1 MKKILSMIMAIALL
15 VTLIPF
21 SPNKAEA
28 AIDAHNFAFP
38 NEQYNLNDAA
48 RIVNSE
54 RLTLNGTIHN
64 VIGRTVS
71 YDVVQIYKKLKSGS
85 TTEYEEVIVDSR
97 EGQTGNITL
106 NGSSIQV
113 FDIKLFPG
121 LNRITFKGTQGTS
134 SVEDS
139 IYIEYRNAPMMYN
152 LTATLN
158 GNNFDVK
165 EDSTTVVYSD
175 ATNGRTTADI
185 SITGNAPNAE
195 KVTVTVNN
203 KSWDYTVR
211 STDNWKFVASPVNIR
226 KGKNILNI
234 KVYNNSQVTETTRE
248 IAFYNGEVTF
258 YDLNVTDGV
267 NSGDLAT
274 SPNVSVNKANSIKV
288 KGKVIV
294 PVVYTPPVPPATT
307 GTFKPSTSNLSDA
320 ALKFSLN
327 GAPYSDVANVAT
339 DPVNFVQDPSTKFMT
354 LTFDVDLGKAGIGGL
369 ALDNAHMIQFSGWN
383 FAKLP
388 SAGTDLSALMQF
400 TLNDKD
406 QSYIYGV
413 NYLPGY
419 TASTT
424 AAELEKMQGIDM
436 MNANLNAVPVGVE
449 VLVGNPTGSDEINLS
464 QVIDNLGKTSSDY
477 KAEMISDAPLLY
489 VYKTIN
495 GVEQRFQRMFLKI
508 TKLPTA
514 GKMTLEISLKSGS
527 KKNIPVTLLYGPF
540 VKYDSLF
547 DGKIIKYDTTR
558 TDAMKFLLD
567 ELGSFSGQIF
577 NIANSDEIRYE
588 TTGTPAQLQSVFL
601 YINNTLVE
609 LVAQTSDKTKFE
621 LKDKTNFDP
630 NNPSTPKKAFD
641 ALYKTGDNTIKF
653 VFKTTKNTY
662 EQTIKLTLIPTNL
675 PVIPAPGT
683 DGVFPYSTSYNT
695 PKVND
700 SNFEKKGS
708 VYMSKQAHMNIF
720 GTFDF
725 IDLGYDENQVNTKLK
740 DLAQTSALTNYKIR
754 VTSPGEKE
762 IVWSLANT
770 FTSKKGGNTFQV
782 GSDVPGISIVYD
794 YEQQNFSFVML
805 NHELPRD
812 GSPKVYNIYVY
823 NSGDNGPFASYRLE
837 IQPIAIPYTI
847 EKPKVEKR
855 ILNQN
860 YVEVVISSPGAEKM
874 TIQKQ
879 PAEKFMYDPD
889 NDDGT
894 PNSFEAFRAM
904 VYDLKPNKDNKIELV
919 ITKGKEVTK
928 DFFTVKYVPTT
939 IPGMQ
944 VMELKKNSH
953 KVFEGKLNLSFAKD
967 TNLVRTDYNAT
978 DKFKG
983 QVYTGNRILFAIA
996 NPDDGV
1002 IDRHDFEPVPA
1013 NYNLELEY
1021 GKQVYR
1027 GNFPTRFV
1035 RASSVYWLDPGMAD
1049 DISTGSNYDPIM
1061 YGNDPFPLKNQN
1073 VPFFFMRSAD
1083 RELVPSKPGTL
1094 TLSYDPTMTQDAG
1107 RLITVFRFDPVLKQW
1122 ENIGGV
1128 VDEKKHVIKVP
1139 FTRFGYYVVAK
1150 LGYSFNDTVLHPYAR
1165 EAIETIFAKGVMN
1178 AVDPSGMFGADE
1190 YVTRAEFTRMIVRAL
1205 EIPLNYEGDPKHF
1218 TDIPSTIQ
1226 SVNLDGLWDFRYIET
1241 AARKGIVRGVE
1252 PQYFGA
1258 DRHILRQDAAVMIA
1272 KALNLKLET
1281 DPVKVKA
1288 AVNKVFQ
1295 DGGKIDYYAQ
1305 PSIAAIAKKNFITG
1319 IPIDPTDP
1327 KKGFNFQP
1335 DARLLRSDA
1344 AIIIS
1349 RVMADMKK
1357 LPKIYSN

>member
-1 MKKILSMIMAIALL
+1 MKKILSIIMAIALL
-15 VTLIPF
+15 VALIPIA
-21 SPNKAEA
+21 PDRVEA
-28 AIDAHNFAFP
+28 AIDAHNFSFP
-38 NEQYNLNDAA
+38 NEQYKLDDAA
-48 RIVNSE
+48 RIVNNE

-64 VIGRTVS
+64 VIGRTIS

-234 KVYNNSQVTETTRE
+234 KVYNNNQVTETTRE

-274 SPNVSVNKANSIKV
+274 NPNIAINPSNALKV
-288 KGKVIV
+288 TGKVIV

-307 GTFKPSTSNLSDA
+307 GTYKPAVGNLTDA
-320 ALKFSLN
+320 ALK
-327 GAPYSDVANVAT
+327 YSVDSAAYT
-339 DPVNFVQDPSTKFMT
+339 DITSISTEIPGFTQDPSTKFMT
-354 LTFDVDLGKAGIGGL
+354 LIFDAGL
-369 ALDNAHMIQFSGWN
+369 AGLSLDQPHTIQFSGWN

-388 SAGTDLSALMQF
+388 SPGTDLSGLMQF
-400 TLNDKD
+400 TLNDQGK
-406 QSYIYGV
+406 SYIYDV

-424 AAELEKMQGIDM
+424 VAELETMQGISM
-436 MNANLNAVPVGVE
+436 MNANMNSVPVGVE
-449 VLVGNPTGSDEINLS
+449 VLVGNPTGSDSVAVTKI
-464 QVIDNLGKTSSDY
+464 VDNLGNTVPNTGY
-477 KAEMISDAPLLY
+477 AAEMITGVPALY

-495 GVEQRFQRMFLKI
+495 GVEQRFQRIFLKI

-514 GKMTLEISLKSGS
+514 GKMTLELTLNTNGS

-540 VKYDSLF
+540 VKYSSLF

-558 TDAMKFLLD
+558 TDALAFLIG
-567 ELGSFSGQIF
+567 ELSSFSGQIF
-577 NIANSDEIRYE
+577 NVANTDEIRYS

-609 LVAQTSDKTKFE
+609 LEGDATDKTKFK
-621 LKDKTNFDP
+621 LKSGTDIEQ
-630 NNPSTPKKAFD
+630 KAFD

-653 VFKTTKNTY
+653 VFKTPKNTY

-700 SNFEKKGS
+700 PNFEKKGS

-725 IDLGYDENQVNTKLK
+725 IDLGYDKNQVTAKLTS
-740 DLAQTSALTNYKIR
+740 LAGGTALTNYKVK
-754 VTSPGEKE
+754 VTSPGEQD
-762 IVWSLANT
+762 IVWTLANT
-770 FTSKKGGNTFQV
+770 FTAKQDGETFQT
-782 GSDVPGISIVYD
+782 GSSVPGISVVYD

-874 TIQKQ
+874 TIQKKE
-879 PAEKFMYDPD
+879 AEKFMYDPD
-889 NDDGT
+889 NDDT
-894 PNSFEAFRAM
+894 TANSFEAFRAM

-928 DFFTVKYVPTT
+928 DSFTVKYVPTT

-944 VMELKKNSH
+944 VMEQMKNSH
-953 KVFEGKLNLSFAKD
+953 KVFEGKLNLTFAKD

-1035 RASSVYWLDPGMAD
+1035 KASSVYWLDPGMAD
-1049 DISTGSNYDPIM
+1049 DISTGMAYDPIM

-1165 EAIETIFAKGVMN
+1165 DAIETIFAKGVMN

-1218 TDIPSTIQ
+1218 TDIPSSLQ

-1281 DPVKVKA
+1281 DPVKVKT

-1319 IPIDPTDP
+1319 IPIDPTNP

-1335 DARLLRSDA
+1335 DSRLLRSDA